1 MRNGNAQQKW
11 TLAHS
16 FVIIFDDDD
25 DDNHSGAAD
34 GEQINRWV
42 GEIKKKQQRQQ
53 NKYIFKQNK
62 TEWLKGAS

>member
-25 DDNHSGAAD
+25 DDNHSGVAD

-42 GEIKKKQQRQQ
+42 GEIKKNDNRTNIYL
-53 NKYIFKQNK
+53 NKKKNK
-62 TEWLKGAS
+62 TRQSD

>member
-42 GEIKKKQQRQQ
+42 GEIKKNNNDNRT
-53 NKYIFKQNK
+53 NIYLNK
-62 TEWLKGAS
+62 TRQSD

>member
-42 GEIKKKQQRQQ
+42 GEIKKKTTTTTEQI
-53 NKYIFKQNK
+53 YI
-62 TEWLKGAS
+62 